1 MAVLSNTGIRA
12 GASGVVVEP
21 AEPYNVKRSTRFN
34 DDDSAYLNWT
44 PAAAGNR
51 QSWTWS
57 CWVKKTRDA
66 ANGVREVLFGGWSAD
81 NNTNWLEVGFDAN
94 ALYATSNST
103 ANTSD
108 ALHRDFSAWQHVVI
122 NYNGSHVKFYSNGEL
137 MHSGART
144 GDCGINAA
152 IQHTIG
158 TSPRS
163 GTTDR
168 GFDGYISNVH
178 FIDGSTLAPT
188 DFGFT
193 NSTTGQ
199 WVPKEYEGT
208 YGTNGFYLAMDPAY
222 GTIYSEDGA
231 GDIDSSHPW
240 ADGFDG
246 DITDMTRVT
255 ANGTATWTP
264 STSIAFTK
272 LRIYGATDG
281 TGDNVIKANGTT
293 LTGIP
298 ESGGSAAW
306 VDITSQISS
315 PLTSVQLVSDGA
327 NPRFQAIEINDQIL
341 IDHGTFGYDS
351 SGNENHW
358 HINNLSATA
367 GAGNDLLSDVPA
379 APYDNSLNGG
389 GNYATLN
396 PVDSATTLSNGNL
409 TITGSGSAFKGVRS
423 TIGMK
428 TGKWYFEGKQVAL
441 SSATSSGFGIWD
453 DTKSTGQLNSG
464 GGSYGNN
471 YLVVYDYAGNLKR
484 CLGGTATT
492 IEAGSISAGDI
503 FGFALDLDNGTLKVH
518 QNGTYLN
525 SGNSIYDT
533 WSSDRTYFFGGYEY
547 ESGNTLEFN
556 FGARAFEY
564 TLPTGYKA
572 LNTYNLDAPTITDPS
587 KHFDVATDTGAN
599 ILSTATGLTDGADFV
614 WIKDRANS
622 DDHILFNRINDTG
635 MDGTPHL
642 RSNEPDTEA
651 TAGTYSAPSGNSVG
665 WVWNAGTTN
674 VTNDASSTGV
684 GSVDS
689 TYRVNTNT
697 GFSIVSFDS
706 GSSGNQTVAHGL
718 NAVPKLIFTKNRESD
733 NSWVV
738 YHTDGTGTDEYL
750 LLNGNAAAASNTD
763 IWGTSDPTSTV
774 FGFESGANMNAD
786 EDIIAYCWS
795 EVAGYSKIG
804 SWVST
809 GADFIYCGFKPA
821 FLLAKCTSHQ
831 GDWMMYDLLRMVQG
845 SDSNILMANS
855 STYEDDG
862 SPDNYDANQALVD
875 LLSNGFKIRHSGSS
889 PLGDSGRTY
898 IFAAFAESP
907 FKYSNAR

>member
-12 GASGVVVEP
+12 GASGVVGGD
-21 AEPYNVKRSTRFN
+21 PYNVKRSTRFN
-34 DDDSAYLNWT
+34 DGDSAYLNWT
-44 PAAAGNR
+44 PAAAGNMKT
-51 QSWTWS
+51 WTWS
-57 CWVKKTRDA
+57 GWVKRTNFGALQTLMQLYPSGTGYTRIYFSSGDELEFDA
-66 ANGVREVLFGGWSAD
+66 TDASAGNGVDVKTNAKFRDPSAFYHICVAMD
-81 NNTNWLEVGFDAN
+81 TTQNTDTNRLKMYVNGVQETSMATTTYPAQNVDYMFN
-94 ALYATSNST
+94 YAHAHNIGRHDG
-103 ANTSD
+103 NT
-108 ALHRDFSAWQHVVI
+108 Q
-122 NYNGSHVKFYSNGEL
+122 Y
-137 MHSGART
+137 
-144 GDCGINAA
+144 
-152 IQHTIG
+152 
-158 TSPRS
+158 
-163 GTTDR
+163 
-168 GFDGYISNVH
+168 FDGYISNVH
-178 FIDGSTLAPT
+178 FIDGTAKAPT

-240 ADGFDG
+240 IDGFDG

-396 PVDSATTLSNGNL
+396 PLDSATTLSNGNL

-441 SSATSSGFGIWD
+441 SSATSSAFGIWD
-453 DTKSTGQLNSG
+453 DTKSTGQLS
-464 GGSYGNN
+464 GSYGNN

-484 CLGGTATT
+484 VLGGSETT

-533 WSSDRTYFFGGYEY
+533 WPSDRTYFFGGYEY
-547 ESGNTLEFN
+547 TSGNTLEFN

-572 LNTYNLDAPTITDPS
+572 LNTYNLD
-587 KHFDVATDTGAN
+587 DTT
-599 ILSTATGLTDGADFV
+599 ILSG
-614 WIKDRANS
+614 
-622 DDHILFNRINDTG
+622 
-635 MDGTPHL
+635 
-642 RSNEPDTEA
+642 
-651 TAGTYSAPSGNSVG
+651 
-665 WVWNAGTTN
+665 
-674 VTNDASSTGV
+674 
-684 GSVDS
+684 
-689 TYRVNTNT
+689 
-697 GFSIVSFDS
+697 
-706 GSSGNQTVAHGL
+706 
-718 NAVPKLIFTKNRESD
+718 
-733 NSWVV
+733 
-738 YHTDGTGTDEYL
+738 EYE
-750 LLNGNAAAASNTD
+750 GNAAADGPAVWMNATPATLK
-763 IWGTSDPTSTV
+763 IGTSDPPTSLVT
-774 FGFESGANMNAD
+774 FD
-786 EDIIAYCWS
+786 
-795 EVAGYSKIG
+795 
-804 SWVST
+804 
-809 GADFIYCGFKPA
+809 P
-821 FLLAKCTSHQ
+821 
-831 GDWMMYDLLRMVQG
+831 
-845 SDSNILMANS
+845 SDVDPLS
-855 STYEDDG
+855 S
-862 SPDNYDANQALVD
+862 
-875 LLSNGFKIRHSGSS
+875 GFKIRNSSTNNGSGT
-889 PLGDSGRTY
+889 TY
-898 IFAAFAESP
+898 YWLATTNRA
-907 FKYSNAR
+907 FKYANAQSNE